1 MYLQEIVKRLNEFWA
16 NYGCLLA
23 QPYDMR
29 MGAGTFHP
37 FTFFRVLGL
46 EPWEVAYV
54 QISRRP
60 VDGRYG
66 ENPNRLQQ
74 FYQYQTVLK
83 PSPLNVQQLYIDSLT
98 AISLN
103 PKEHDI
109 RFIEDNWRSPTL
121 GAWGI
126 GWEVWLDGMEI
137 TQFTYFQQVGGI
149 DLKPISVE
157 ITYGIERIAM
167 YLQNVEDVYD
177 IQWSK
182 GISYGELFKENEKEQ
197 SYYNFEYADV
207 STLLNIFEEY
217 TTEFNRLYDK
227 KLLFPAYECIVNLS
241 HIFNILDARN
251 ALSVMERQNYIDRI
265 RMLSSKCAKV
275 WLQKRKELGFPL
287 LSKSSLSRISNT

>member
-1 MYLQEIVKRLNEFWA
+1 MYLQEIVNRLNDFWA
-16 NYGCLLA
+16 GYGCLLA

-37 FTFFRVLGL
+37 FTFFRTLGP
-46 EPWEVAYV
+46 EPWKVAYV
-54 QISRRP
+54 QVSRRP

-74 FYQYQTVLK
+74 FYQYQTILK
-83 PSPLNVQQLYIDSLT
+83 PSPLNVQQLYIDSLA
-98 AISLN
+98 AISLDA
-103 PKEHDI
+103 KEHDI

-126 GWEVWLDGMEI
+126 GWEVWLDGMEV

-157 ITYGIERIAM
+157 ITYGIERLAM

-177 IQWSK
+177 IQWCE
-182 GISYGELFKENEKEQ
+182 GISYGELFKENEREQ
-197 SYYNFEYADV
+197 SYYNFEYADI
-207 STLLNIFEEY
+207 SILLNIFEKY
-217 TTEFNRLYDK
+217 ATEFNKLYDK
-227 KLLFPAYECIVNLS
+227 GLLFPAYECVINLS

-251 ALSVMERQNYIDRI
+251 ALSVMERQSYIDRI
-265 RMLSSKCAKV
+265 RMLSTKCAKL
-275 WLQKRKELGFPL
+275 WLQRREELGFPL
-287 LSKSSLSRISNT
+287 LSRSPFSQVSNA